1 MTSSGKNWKLV
12 ESQRAEYFEKML
24 MHYLYYNISEISQR
38 DYNKYFDGKKYLD
51 YLIQLEEGTSL
62 KLTKQ

>member
-1 MTSSGKNWKLV
+1 
-12 ESQRAEYFEKML
+12 ML